1 MSSEKIILALAI
13 NLLLSIV
20 LYNDVIS
27 HTDIYGCKKINV
39 RCAGENKMFFFSFI
53 DLVSFSTILVNISI

>member
-1 MSSEKIILALAI
+1 MNFITISSEKMILALAI
-13 NLLLSIV
+13 NLLLPII

-39 RCAGENKMFFFSFI
+39 GCAAKNKMFFLI
-53 DLVSFSTILVNISI
+53 Y